1 MSNLKQFTSKIE
13 NISSGEIVSALPADE
28 TFFVGQGFLKCDG
41 SVLLQNAYPY
51 LFENIGSI
59 SDKLT
64 VPGSLI
70 TSGTSNNINAL
81 VYANNTFIYA
91 GAGGVLATS
100 NNAVTWTSRTSGSS
114 NNINALTYGSKSPS
128 GNTFVF
134 VSDVNVSASTD
145 GVTWQRNTGGQDPVR
160 IGYVGGKTFAR
171 AGNTSTETVSLTDL
185 TGGLAASP
193 AANDLVFIAVATGS
207 TALRSQAV
215 TGILLLPA
223 FYTQIAS
230 LYSNGTIDTNLWVG
244 FKTMGSTPDTEVTIP
259 STGSLDDAQT
269 VAIQVFR
276 DATFYISNTVTA
288 TSNVR
293 ADAPAITTTSD
304 SSVILAIGAGG
315 HSAGVATYSSPIDGF
330 LTVGSDD
337 TYDSTIGFGFSR
349 QQTAGAYNEAAFTFS
364 AGLSSSYSSAAV
376 TIGLKPKLN
385 IKTITYANNTYVCAG
400 TEGLLATATD
410 AEASWASQ
418 TSGTSNTINTLTYG
432 NNTFV
437 YAGTGGVLA
446 TSANAVTW
454 TQRTS
459 GTSNSINA
467 LVYANNTF
475 VYVGNGGVLA
485 TSPDAITWTQKT
497 SGTSNNIN
505 TITYV
510 NGLFIYSGAGGVLGT
525 SYNTNTWTTRTS
537 GTANNINSVI
547 KNNNSL
553 LFAGNTGTLGNYELY
568 TYDYDTEF
576 LLPTSNSYFDLYIK
590 S

>member
-1 MSNLKQFTSKIE
+1 MST
-13 NISSGEIVSALPADE
+13 
-28 TFFVGQGFLKCDG
+28 
-41 SVLLQNAYPY
+41 
-51 LFENIGSI
+51 
-59 SDKLT
+59 
-64 VPGSLI
+64 
-70 TSGTSNNINAL
+70 
-81 VYANNTFIYA
+81 
-91 GAGGVLATS
+91 
-100 NNAVTWTSRTSGSS
+100 
-114 NNINALTYGSKSPS
+114 
-128 GNTFVF
+128 
-134 VSDVNVSASTD
+134 STD
-145 GVTWQRNTGGQDPVR
+145 GVTWQRNTGGQDPAR
-160 IGYVGGKTFAR
+160 ILYVGGKTFAR
-171 AGNTSTETVSLTDL
+171 AGNTSTATVSLTDL
-185 TGGLAASP
+185 TGGFASSP

-207 TALRSQAV
+207 NASRSQAV
-215 TGILLLPA
+215 TDYSSA
-223 FYTQIAS
+223 AS
-230 LYSNGTIDTNLWVG
+230 PLYSNGTIDTNLWVG
-244 FKTMGSTPDTEVTIP
+244 YKTMGSTPDKTVTIP
-259 STGSLDDAQT
+259 ASGSTDDAQT

-276 DATFYISNTVTA
+276 DARLMLVSNTVTA

-293 ADAPAITTTSD
+293 ADPPAVTTISD
-304 SSVILAIGAGG
+304 NGILLAIGAGG
-315 HSAGVATYSSPIDGF
+315 HSAGVATYSSSIDGF

-337 TYDSTIGFGFSR
+337 TFDSTIGFGFSR
-349 QQTAGAYNEAAFTFS
+349 QQTAGAYNESAFTFS

-410 AEASWASQ
+410 AAGSWAGQ

-475 VYVGNGGVLA
+475 VYVGDGGVLA